1 MPDGSIFDV
10 YNVPFTDTDG
20 SPMILKMEVDITERK
35 KMEGAL
41 KKARDTLEEKIRQRT
56 AELEKAYN
64 SLKES
69 EKGLAEA
76 QKMAHLGNWDWDV
89 VTDKIHGSDETYR
102 IFGLNPQECT
112 AT

>member
-41 KKARDTLEEKIRQRT
+41 KKST
-56 AELEKAYN
+56 
-64 SLKES
+64 
-69 EKGLAEA
+69 
-76 QKMAHLGNWDWDV
+76 
-89 VTDKIHGSDETYR
+89 
-102 IFGLNPQECT
+102 
-112 AT
+112 